1 MPTEFFDVLDCTGRK
16 TGKTIPREE
25 AHRTG
30 AWHGAFHCLIIYQR
44 DGRNYALFQLRS
56 AQKLIAPGK
65 FDVSVGGHYTAGED
79 ARTAGPREMKEELG
93 LDVKFDDLLPLC
105 RRVFVYCFI
114 SGVTEY
120 EFQDVF
126 LLPRSLDPGKLALQ
140 KEELEGIIE
149 MDVEQGTALFSG
161 KINSLALS
169 LLRPD
174 GSRETITVA
183 ADDFVPCLDNYY
195 LKLLVL
201 ARRYFSGERDL
212 LLI

>member
-1 MPTEFFDVLDCTGRK
+1 MATEFFDVLDCAGRK
-16 TGKTIPREE
+16 TGKTIARPE

-30 AWHGAFHCLIIYQR
+30 TWHGAFHCLILYAR
-44 DGRNYALFQLRS
+44 EGTGYALFQQRS
-56 AQKLIAPGK
+56 SEKLIAPGA
-65 FDVSVGGHYTAGED
+65 FDVSVGGHYAAGEG
-79 ARTAGPREMKEELG
+79 AETAGPREIREELG
-93 LDVKFDDLLPLC
+93 LDVDFRDLLPVG
-105 RRVFVYCFI
+105 RRVFVYCFTPD
-114 SGVTEY
+114 VMEY

-140 KEELEGIIE
+140 KEELAGITE
-149 MDVEQGTALFSG
+149 MDVEQGIALFSG

>member
-1 MPTEFFDVLDCTGRK
+1 MATEFFDVLDCAGRK
-16 TGKTIPREE
+16 TGKTIARPE

-30 AWHGAFHCLIIYQR
+30 TWHGAFHCLILYAR
-44 DGRNYALFQLRS
+44 EGTGYALFQQRS
-56 AQKLIAPGK
+56 SEKLIAPGA
-65 FDVSVGGHYTAGED
+65 FDVSVGGHYAAGEG
-79 ARTAGPREMKEELG
+79 AETAGPREIREELG
-93 LDVKFDDLLPLC
+93 LDVDFRDLLPVG
-105 RRVFVYCFI
+105 RRVFVYCFTPD
-114 SGVTEY
+114 VMEY

-140 KEELEGIIE
+140 KEELAGIIE

>member
-1 MPTEFFDVLDCTGRK
+1 MITEFFDVLDCAGRK
-16 TGKTIPREE
+16 TGQTIERHE

-30 AWHGAFHCLIIYQR
+30 TWHGAFHCLILYAR
-44 DGRNYALFQLRS
+44 EGTGYALFQQRS
-56 AQKLIAPGK
+56 SEKLIAPGA
-65 FDVSVGGHYTAGED
+65 FDVSVGGHYTAGER
-79 ARTAGPREMKEELG
+79 AEAAGPREIREELG
-93 LDVKFDDLLPLC
+93 LDIPFDSLLPVG
-105 RRVFVYCFI
+105 RRVFVYCFTP
-114 SGVTEY
+114 GVMEY

-140 KEELEGIIE
+140 KEELDGIIE

-161 KINSLALS
+161 KIDSLALS

-174 GSRETITVA
+174 GSRETIIVA

>member
-1 MPTEFFDVLDCTGRK
+1 MPKEIFDVLDCAGRK
-16 TGKTIPREE
+16 TGKTIARPE

-30 AWHGAFHCLIIYQR
+30 TWHGAFHCLILYAR
-44 DGRNYALFQLRS
+44 EGTGYALFQQRS
-56 AQKLIAPGK
+56 SEKLIAPGA
-65 FDVSVGGHYTAGED
+65 FDVSVGGHYAAGEG
-79 ARTAGPREMKEELG
+79 AETAGPREIREELG
-93 LDVKFDDLLPLC
+93 LDVDFRDLLPVG
-105 RRVFVYCFI
+105 RRVFVYCFTPD
-114 SGVTEY
+114 VMEY

-140 KEELEGIIE
+140 KEELAGIIE
-149 MDVEQGTALFSG
+149 MDVEQGIALFSG

>member
-1 MPTEFFDVLDCTGRK
+1 MLKELFDVLDCTGRK
-16 TGKTIPREE
+16 TGRTIERDE

-30 AWHGAFHCLIIYQR
+30 TWHGAFHCLILYAR
-44 DGRNYALFQLRS
+44 EGTGYALFQQRS
-56 AQKLIAPGK
+56 SEKLIAPGA
-65 FDVSVGGHYTAGED
+65 FDVSVGGHYAAGEG
-79 ARTAGPREMKEELG
+79 AETAGPREIREELG
-93 LDVKFDDLLPLC
+93 LDAGFGDLLPVG
-105 RRVFVYCFI
+105 RRVFVYCFTPD
-114 SGVTEY
+114 VMEY

-126 LLPRSLDPGKLALQ
+126 LLPRSLDPGKPALQ
-140 KEELEGIIE
+140 KEELDGIVE
-149 MDVEQGTALFSG
+149 MDVEQGIALFSG

-174 GSRETITVA
+174 GSRETIIVA

>member
-1 MPTEFFDVLDCTGRK
+1 MATEFFDVLDCAGRK
-16 TGKTIPREE
+16 TGKTIARPE

-30 AWHGAFHCLIIYQR
+30 TWHGAFHCLILYAR
-44 DGRNYALFQLRS
+44 EGTGYALFQQRS
-56 AQKLIAPGK
+56 SEKLIAPGA
-65 FDVSVGGHYTAGED
+65 FDVSVGGHYAAGEG
-79 ARTAGPREMKEELG
+79 AETAGPREIREELG
-93 LDVKFDDLLPLC
+93 LDVDFRDLLPVG
-105 RRVFVYCFI
+105 RRVFVYCFTPD
-114 SGVTEY
+114 VMEY

-140 KEELEGIIE
+140 KEELAGIIE
-149 MDVEQGTALFSG
+149 MDVEQGIALFSG